1 MITHKQDK
9 EEVSLTQI
17 LMTCVN
23 NPLHKGVCESAT
35 LEVAGSKRPWGEFF

>member
-1 MITHKQDK
+1 MIAHKQDK

-23 NPLHKGVCESAT
+23 NPLRKGVCESAT
-35 LEVAGSKRPWGEFF
+35 LKVAGSKRPWGEFF